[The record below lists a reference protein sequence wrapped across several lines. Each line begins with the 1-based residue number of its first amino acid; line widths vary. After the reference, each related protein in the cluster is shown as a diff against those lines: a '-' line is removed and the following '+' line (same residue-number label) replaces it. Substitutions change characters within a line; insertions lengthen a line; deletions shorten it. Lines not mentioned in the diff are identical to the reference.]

1 MRTFEKSRRRTGGA
15 PKGRAAGAAP
25 ADYVERV
32 NLAIDYIVTN
42 FERPV
47 RLVELAEIAAFS
59 PFHFHRVFQGI
70 VGETPGDFAK
80 RLRLDRAV
88 AMMAHGPRR
97 TMTQIAGRCGF
108 ASSSDFSR
116 SFRQRFGAAPSAFDL
131 DAWRRAHREEFD
143 RITEQQMGAGPRA
156 GAIPGAGA
164 GVHHAR
170 LAARSISGNPDGFRV
185 RIRTIPAMTVAYIR
199 VANPYKGDAVVKA
212 VDRLI
217 AWAERHG
224 FAGNQ
229 WLGYQWENPELVPLE
244 HCRYHIAV
252 EADSFMPRG
261 DVGRFRFPEM
271 TVAQV
276 EIKGGI
282 DLELRALRWLYGE
295 WLPRSG
301 YVPDD
306 PPCFEAFIGRPLAH
320 GMAYFEL
327 NAWLPVRRG

>member
-1 MRTFEKSRRRTGGA
+1 MRTLEKTRRRTGA
-15 PKGRAAGAAP
+15 ARKGRAAGAAP

-32 NLAIDYIVTN
+32 NLAIDHIVMN
-42 FERPV
+42 LERPL

-88 AMMAHGPRR
+88 AMLAHGPRR
-97 TMTQIAGRCGF
+97 TMTQIAGKYGF

-116 SFRQRFGAAPSAFDL
+116 SFRQRFGAAPSGFDL

-143 RITEQQMGAGPRA
+143 RITEQQWREGAIPRA
-156 GAIPGAGA
+156 GA
-164 GVHHAR
+164 HHAR
-170 LAARSISGNPDGFRV
+170 LAARSGGGNPDGFRV

-199 VANPYKGDAVVKA
+199 VANPYKGDSVVKA
-212 VDRLI
+212 VHRLI
-217 AWAERHG
+217 AWAERRG

-252 EADSFMPRG
+252 EAGSFTPRG
-261 DVGRFRFPEM
+261 RGEVGRFRFPEM